1 MLQNNANE
9 TWLKQVNLLMNMWKM
24 CLSAPLTCAPET
36 EPPGFLE
43 HLIVPGS
50 PIPAEVGSGRMNPTA
65 KVMASVTPPR
75 PILRGPPGTVFG
87 YRTTPLHSR
96 LA

>member
-1 MLQNNANE
+1 MLQNNADE

-24 CLSAPLTCAPET
+24 CLSAPLTCAQET
-36 EPPGFLE
+36 EPLGFLQ

-75 PILRGPPGTVFG
+75 PIL
-87 YRTTPLHSR
+87 
-96 LA
+96 